1 MITMLGN
8 FFRRAMS
15 GCARDRKGNV
25 ATTFALTLVPLM
37 TVLGMTVDFSR
48 TESSSSQ
55 VQYAL
60 DGAVLA
66 AAKAQTG
73 NASDTKI
80 KAAGKTYFDAALAA
94 NTVTANCSA
103 PVFSLPK
110 DTGSVEGKVTCK
122 QPTTVSGIIGLN
134 ELEFTRESK
143 TLFGVGKLD
152 VVFMFDTS
160 GSMGNDDRMDDLQ
173 KAAKSAAQT
182 IFQTKTKDKEDIR
195 IAVSTYATSVNVGS
209 YFKAVTDEEP
219 DQWDCERW
227 KKKRGKWECK
237 EWKQKTSTCVT
248 GREGTQKYTD
258 AAPGSGAWMDYE
270 TLSCNS
276 ATLTP
281 LTSVQGKVISAIE
294 TLPTSGSTAG
304 HLGIAWS
311 WYLISPN
318 WSSIWPEKSKPRAYD
333 EPDSTKVA
341 ILMTDGEFNVDY
353 MSGGD
358 SFAHAKKFCDG
369 MKADDI
375 VIYTVAFKA
384 PEKGEEILEY
394 CATNSTLAFKAS
406 NGQQLD
412 DAYKKIA
419 SNISDLRII
428 R

>member
-1 MITMLGN
+1 MLG
-8 FFRRAMS
+8 
-15 GCARDRKGNV
+15 
-25 ATTFALTLVPLM
+25 AL
-37 TVLGMTVDFSR
+37 G
-48 TESSSSQ
+48 
-55 VQYAL
+55 
-60 DGAVLA
+60 
-66 AAKAQTG
+66 
-73 NASDTKI
+73 
-80 KAAGKTYFDAALAA
+80 
-94 NTVTANCSA
+94 
-103 PVFSLPK
+103 
-110 DTGSVEGKVTCK
+110 
-122 QPTTVSGIIGLN
+122 
-134 ELEFTRESK
+134 
-143 TLFGVGKLD
+143 
-152 VVFMFDTS
+152 
-160 GSMGNDDRMDDLQ
+160 

-227 KKKRGKWECK
+227 KKKRGKWQCK

-369 MKADDI
+369 MKAEDI

-419 SNISDLRII
+419 SNISDLRIV